1 MKKSIFNLIIIAISI
16 VLLQSCKK
24 EVLYDGGFG
33 LTPTYVLNKYIL
45 TDMKAEISSSN
56 DTCKYSDVGIKLDF
70 KGLLVSED
78 VEHSGLLGVDPTVH
92 ETPYFINVIKDME
105 IYSNNNSYR
114 FRLYTHTEADEY
126 YDPFIIGG
134 ELGYSPKYLFLS
146 NPPDTSDYYYFTI
159 KITDVYDNQFVAT
172 TDSVYITK

>member
-1 MKKSIFNLIIIAISI
+1 MKKSIFNLMIIAISI

-24 EVLYDGGFG
+24 EVIPDTGNG
-33 LTPTYVLNKYIL
+33 TKITYVLNKYIL

-78 VEHSGLLGVDPTVH
+78 VDLLVVPTAV
-92 ETPYFINVIKDME
+92 ETPYFINVIKDVE
-105 IYSNNNSYR
+105 TYSNNNSYR
-114 FRLYTHTEADEY
+114 TCLYTHTEADEY
-126 YDPFIIGG
+126 FDPFIIGE

-159 KITDVYDNQFVAT
+159 KITDIYDNQFVAT